1 MEIFTRGPQFRPS
14 KAVLIAIVAI
24 LSLLGM
30 GLSQAATITTTGSG
44 NWSSTVPNAPWPG
57 GIIPAS
63 TDDVVIGTGFTL
75 TVDGNRTA
83 NSMTV
88 GNGSTLTVNTGVVL
102 TITTSIAFPNLAGA
116 NTTGTIAGAGTAN
129 AATMTIAGTVAP
141 TSSQTVIVTST
152 IAALNITN
160 TLTLTSQRP
169 AAVTNNPTFQIQS
182 GTVTVGGTLT
192 CVKANNA
199 ASATLVTLATGA
211 QTGTLNLGSATP
223 ISVSANAGTA
233 TFTFTGTGA
242 TVNYTGASQT
252 VYNVNYTNLTLS
264 GSGVKTLQTS
274 TTAIGGNFTMTGTA
288 STTTVANMAIT
299 GNLSIGDGTTFTA
312 AGFNLTVTGTTTVGA
327 GVSGQLTFSSATGT
341 KTFGNV
347 AISAG
352 GTWNNT
358 ADEAVSI
365 SGNLSAGAGATFT
378 QGVGLVTFTG
388 AASNTVTNTGT
399 LAFGGGITVNKGTSQ
414 NNVIDF
420 QGPITM
426 ASGGLTLTN
435 GTFKLS
441 SASTITAF
449 NSDPNFGANAQLWCN
464 GGTILTG
471 NTTVSYS
478 GAIQITSGTV
488 TIGTSSDDYLFP
500 NGGSLTIS
508 GGTLNVAG
516 ELSDSAPFVGFGM
529 TFNMSNGLCVVN
541 TAGGGTADYPF
552 YIGASG
558 SSSFSMT
565 GGILVIQNPTSYV
578 TNAGYLNY
586 ATTSTFTGGTLQI
599 GNTGTAGTKT
609 IGIDTTN
616 PIYNLT
622 INSANVTAQI
632 QTQAITVSNN
642 LSITQG
648 ALTANSLDISV
659 GGNWSN
665 FATFTPTAATVT
677 LSGAA
682 QTISGNSTTF
692 YNLVLG
698 GTGTKTFSVA
708 TTMSNNLSIATG
720 VVANLSTITTHSTKT
735 LTLGGVGQT
744 ATGSWGGTTSG
755 ATNINS
761 TFFATA
767 TGRINSTNVQYFSR
781 QTGNWNAATTWSTV
795 TYAGAAASAFPVA
808 GDVVNIGGGS
818 FTITV
823 NVNSACGSLSYQSN
837 ATFSPTVSINSGITL
852 AVSGA
857 ITIPRASG
865 TNPDVNTL
873 AVGAG
878 TLTAGSLAFT
888 NGGGFQRHIMTIST
902 GTATISGDVT
912 QAGSF
917 GSATITISST
927 GTLNLGGAFLDSSNG
942 TLNAGTGTVNYNGA
956 AQTVGDFTYNNLTL
970 SGSGAKDLST
980 QTTVTNINN
989 NFVLSGTATAAPVSN
1004 LTIGGAVTLGAGTTF
1019 TAGALTHN
1027 VAGNWTNNG
1036 ATFTNTGSTIN
1047 FNGAAQSIGGS
1058 SSTTF
1063 ANVTMTGSGTKTY
1076 SIATFVSGNLSI
1088 ATSIVLNP
1096 GAIITHTARTLT
1108 LGGNGQLA
1116 GTYGSTSSA
1125 ATNKN
1130 NTFFTAGTTGIV
1142 TVSNT
1147 AYYTRQT
1154 GNWNTAAT
1162 WSNATYGGA
1171 AASSFPVAGDDVN
1184 IGGGTY
1190 TVTVNVNSAC
1200 GTLSFQSN
1208 NGFSPIV
1215 TINSGITLTVSGAIT
1230 IPRAAGPG
1238 TTNVNTLAV
1247 GAGTLSAG
1255 SLAFTNSGGNTR
1267 HQMTIT
1273 TGTATITG
1281 DITAD
1286 AGSTGSPTI
1295 AISTTGILNVGGAF
1309 LNSTNGTVTTGTGTV
1324 NYNGTAAQTIGDFT
1338 YYNLTLNN
1346 TFASAPQFTLF
1357 GNTTVSNVL
1366 TMTKG
1371 VVNLSGLTLTL
1382 SSSTSGALTHSL
1394 ASTAGWLY
1402 NGSFT
1407 RAFPATA
1414 ITVGTSQ
1421 DGLMPMGTSAD
1432 FRPFF
1437 FGKTNTGGST
1447 GTISMNHVDPTGSVT
1462 GLSISDTSPVAT
1474 IIIRDN
1480 AVWTST
1486 LTGGTGA
1493 TFGVRYGGTGLGTV
1507 SSLNDVRSMLAGS
1520 VIGTNVTATTVSTS
1534 DPRVERSGL
1543 TASQM
1548 SNGFY
1553 VGSTNAATSLPIEL
1567 ISFTG
1572 TAGRL
1577 GVDLQW
1583 QTASELNNDYFTVT
1597 RSSSGANFTPL
1608 GVVRGNGT
1616 THQAH
1621 DYRFTDFH
1629 PVIGNNYYQLVQHDL
1644 DGKATTSEIIVVN
1657 VISLDPLVSIYPNP
1671 VSQKQSLTI
1680 EINALS
1686 PNVPADVVVYNTQ
1699 GTKVLEAIAMV
1710 GEDGTLRATLS
1721 PGNLVSGLYIITVQ
1735 GIHYKI
1741 IVE

>member
-1 MEIFTRGPQFRPS
+1 MEISMRGLQFRPS
-14 KAVLIAIVAI
+14 RVVLAVIVAF
-24 LSLLGM
+24 LTLLGM
-30 GLSQAATITTTGSG
+30 RTSLAATITTTGSG

-57 GIIPAS
+57 GTIPAA
-63 TDDVVIGTGFTL
+63 TDNVIIGTGFTL

-83 NSMTV
+83 NAMTV

-102 TITTSIAFPNLAGA
+102 TITTSISFPNLAGA
-116 NTTGTIAGAGTAN
+116 NTTGTIAGAGTVN
-129 AATMTIAGTVAP
+129 AATMTIAGSVAP
-141 TSSQTVIVTST
+141 TSSQTATVTST
-152 IAALNITN
+152 IAALTITN
-160 TLTLTSQRP
+160 TLTITSQRP

-182 GTVTVGGTLT
+182 GTVTVNGTLT
-192 CVKANNA
+192 CVTANNA
-199 ASATLVTLATGA
+199 ASTTLVTLATGA
-211 QTGTLNLGSATP
+211 QSGTLQLGNVTP
-223 ISVSANAGTA
+223 ISTSGNAGVS
-233 TFTFTGTGA
+233 TFTFTGTTA
-242 TVNYTGASQT
+242 TVNYTGAAQT

-264 GSGVKTLQTS
+264 GSGIKTLQTG
-274 TTAIGGNFTMTGTA
+274 TTAIGGNFTLSGTA
-288 STTTVANMAIT
+288 STTTVANIAIT

-312 AGFNLTVTGTTTVGA
+312 AGFNLSVTGTTTIGA
-327 GVSGQLTFSSATGT
+327 GTSGQLTFSSATGT
-341 KTFGNV
+341 KTFGSV
-347 AISAG
+347 TISAA
-352 GTWNNT
+352 GTWSNPV
-358 ADEAVSI
+358 DEAVSI
-365 SGNLSAGAGATFT
+365 GGNLSAGAGATFS

-388 AASNTVTNTGT
+388 ATSNTVTNTGI

-414 NNVIDF
+414 ANVIDF

-449 NSDPNFGANAQLWCN
+449 NTDPNFGTNAQLWCN

-471 NTTVSYS
+471 NTTVTYS

-488 TIGTSSDDYLFP
+488 TIGMASDNYLFP
-500 NGGSLTIS
+500 NGGTLTIN

-516 ELSDSAPFVGFGM
+516 ELSDSATGFGFGM
-529 TFNMSNGLCVVN
+529 TFSMSSGVCIVN
-541 TAGGGTADYPF
+541 TAGGGSQDYPF
-552 YIGASG
+552 YIDAFFG
-558 SSSFSMT
+558 STFSMT
-565 GGILVIQNPTSYV
+565 GGYLVIQNPTSAAV
-578 TNAGYLNY
+578 NAGYHNY
-586 ATTSTFTGGTLQI
+586 ATSTFTGGTLQI

-622 INSANVTAQI
+622 VNSANVTTQV

-642 LSITQG
+642 LAITQG
-648 ALTANSLDISV
+648 ALTANGFDISV

-665 FATFTPTAATVT
+665 SGTFTPTAATVT

-698 GTGTKTFSVA
+698 GTSTKTFSVA
-708 TTMSNNLSIATG
+708 TTMSNNLSISTG
-720 VVANLSTITTHSTKT
+720 VVANLSTITTHTTKT

-767 TGRINSTNVQYFSR
+767 TGRINSTNVIYYSR

-823 NVNSACGSLSYQSN
+823 NVNSACGSLTYQSN

-878 TLTAGSLAFT
+878 ILTAGSLSFT
-888 NGGGFQRHIMTIST
+888 NGGIFQRHIMTIST

-912 QAGSF
+912 QSGSF

-942 TLNAGTGTVNYNGA
+942 TLNAGNGTVNYNGA

-989 NFVLSGTATAAPVSN
+989 NFVMSGTATAAPVSG

-1036 ATFTNTGSTIN
+1036 GTFTNTGSTIN

-1108 LGGNGQLA
+1108 LGGNGQLG
-1116 GTYGSTSSA
+1116 GTYGSTSSV

-1130 NTFFTAGTTGIV
+1130 NTFFTAGTIGIV

-1154 GNWNTAAT
+1154 GNWNAAAT

-1184 IGGGTY
+1184 IGGGNY

-1200 GTLSFQSN
+1200 GTLSYQSN

-1238 TTNVNTLAV
+1238 TTNVNTLTV

-1255 SLAFTNSGGNTR
+1255 SLAFTNSGGNAR
-1267 HQMTIT
+1267 HVVSIT

-1295 AISTTGILNVGGAF
+1295 NITSTGTLNVGGAF

-1324 NYNGTAAQTIGDFT
+1324 NYNGTVAQTIGDFA

-1346 TFASAPQFTLF
+1346 TFATAPQFTLF

-1371 VVNLSGLTLTL
+1371 VVNLSGFTLTL
-1382 SSSTSGALTHSL
+1382 SSSASGALVHSL
-1394 ASTAGWLY
+1394 ASTAGWVY
-1402 NGSFT
+1402 NGTFT

-1437 FGKTNTGGST
+1437 FGKTNTGGSS

-1572 TAGRL
+1572 TAGKL

-1583 QTASELNNDYFTVT
+1583 QTSSELNNDNFTVT
-1597 RSSSGANFTPL
+1597 RSSSGANFLPL
-1608 GVVRGNGT
+1608 GVVQGNGT

-1621 DYRFTDFH
+1621 DYHFTDFH
-1629 PVIGNNYYQLVQHDL
+1629 PVIGNNYYQLVQRDL
-1644 DGKATTSEIIVVN
+1644 DGKMTTSEIIVVN
-1657 VISLDPLVSIYPNP
+1657 VTSLDPLVSIYPNP
-1671 VSQKQSLTI
+1671 VSQKQWLTI
-1680 EINALS
+1680 EVNAIRQ
-1686 PNVPADVVVYNTQ
+1686 NAPADVVVYNTQ
-1699 GTKVLEAIAMV
+1699 GAKVMEATASV
-1710 GEDGTLRATLS
+1710 GEDGTLKVTLA
-1721 PGNLVSGLYIITVQ
+1721 PGSLAPGLYLVTVQ
-1735 GIHYKI
+1735 GIRGKI
-1741 IVE
+1741 VVE